1 MVTADAR
8 KLDIGAD
15 QGGSSIDTGVSA
27 ATGKGEACVTCVTWV
42 LSLLASSSLLLEFV
56 RLRDFGR
63 WSKDPISCSFRRV
76 SKATIRCEVI
86 IGQNRDNAIT
96 QYLEACDTYIV
107 DFSVL

>member
-8 KLDIGAD
+8 NLDIRAD

-27 ATGKGEACVTCVTWV
+27 ATGKGEACVTWV
-42 LSLLASSSLLLEFV
+42 LSLLASSSLLLESV
-56 RLRDFGR
+56 RLRGFGR
-63 WSKDPISCSFRRV
+63 WSKDPISSSFRRV
-76 SKATIRCEVI
+76 FKATIRCEVI
-86 IGQNRDNAIT
+86 INRDNAMT